1 MNTEADGQEI
11 VNGPKMIS
19 IPDRLFS
26 DFKIVDSDNE
36 QLFEFVAYSMI
47 V

>member
-1 MNTEADGQEI
+1 MNIEADGQEN
-11 VNGPKMIS
+11 VNAPKMIC

-36 QLFEFVAYSMI
+36 ELFEFVAYSMI

>member
-1 MNTEADGQEI
+1 MNAENVGQE
-11 VNGPKMIS
+11 VAKEPKLIS
-19 IPDRLFS
+19 IPDRLFV

-36 QLFEFVAYSMI
+36 KLFEFVAYSMI